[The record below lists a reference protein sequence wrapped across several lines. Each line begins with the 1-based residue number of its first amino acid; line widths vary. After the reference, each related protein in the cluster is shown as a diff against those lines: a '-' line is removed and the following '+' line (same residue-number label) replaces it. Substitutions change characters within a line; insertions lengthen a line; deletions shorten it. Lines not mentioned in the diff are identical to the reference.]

1 MRSIRNF
8 VFLLLGFL
16 PLLVTAQ
23 QKYTISGTVR
33 DSANGESVIGSS
45 IWIPE
50 AKTGVNTNAYGF
62 YSITLPAGKYTLI
75 ISYVGRQPKSIP
87 IDLQKNEKRNI
98 ELSESSVSLGS
109 VEITAERGDKNVS
122 STEMSSDH
130 LDMQQIKAIPVL
142 FGEVDILKTITLL
155 PGVMSAG
162 EGNTGF
168 YVRGGGADQNLV
180 LLDEAT
186 VYNASHLLGFFSI
199 FNADAIK
206 DMTLIKGGIPAEY
219 GGRLASVLDVH
230 MNDGNS
236 KTYTVKGG
244 IGLIASRLT
253 VEGPMIKDKGSFLIT
268 GRRTY
273 ADVFLKLF
281 GSNAQARSS
290 SLYFYDLNVK
300 ANYRFS
306 EKDKLFLSGYFGR
319 DVFGLSGQFGINWGN
334 ATGTLRWNHI
344 FNDKL
349 FLNTSAIVSDY
360 RYNIDITSGSS
371 NFGITSGVRDY
382 VLKLAFEYYL
392 NDKNKI
398 KFGAQSTFHV
408 FTPGSISTNGTR
420 LVNDLNI
427 DQKYS
432 LENAIYISDEQT
444 LTPKLSVNY
453 GLRYVLFDQLG
464 PGKIFHYDTTGA
476 ITDTS
481 IYKSGKLIQQY
492 GSLEPRL
499 AVRYT
504 LSTTSSVKASYT
516 RTSQFIQLLSNTT
529 ASTPTDLWVPS
540 GNTIK
545 PQLGDQYAMG
555 YFRNFHNNMFEA
567 SVEVYYKNMQNQ
579 IDYKPGANIVLNP
592 VVESQLYFGK
602 GRSYGSEFLLRKNTG
617 AFTGWISYTLSRT
630 ERQFPYI
637 NNNSWYPAK
646 QDRTHDISV
655 VLMYSLGKTW
665 TFGAVWIYATGNAVT
680 FPVAQYQF
688 ENHVVAYYSDRN
700 GYRMPAY
707 HRLDLS
713 ATLHRPKKKR
723 FEAEWDF
730 SVYNVYN
737 RHNAYS
743 IEFQQDPN
751 NPSQTQAVKTWLFG
765 IIPSVTY
772 NFKF

>member
-1 MRSIRNF
+1 MRTFRN
-8 VFLLLGFL
+8 LLFSLLALL
-16 PLLVTAQ
+16 PLLAHAQ
-23 QKYTISGTVR
+23 QTFTISGTVK

-50 AKTGVNTNAYGF
+50 SKTGVSTNAYGF
-62 YSITLPAGKYTLI
+62 FSISLPPGKYTLVVT
-75 ISYVGRQPKSIP
+75 YVGRKTRIIP
-87 IDLQKNEKRNI
+87 IDLQKNERLNI
-98 ELSESSVSLGS
+98 ELSEKSIALQG
-109 VEITAERGDKNVS
+109 VEISAERADKNVS
-122 STEMSSDH
+122 STEMSSNH
-130 LDMQQIKAIPVL
+130 LDMQQIKSIPVL

-168 YVRGGGADQNLV
+168 YVRGGGSDQNLV

-206 DMTLIKGGIPAEY
+206 DINLIKGGIPAEY

-236 KTYTVKGG
+236 KKYTVKGG

-253 VEGPMIKDKGSFLIT
+253 IEGPLVKDRGSFLIT

-281 GSNAQARSS
+281 GSTPQARAS

-300 ANYRFS
+300 ANYRLS
-306 EKDKLFLSGYFGR
+306 DKDRIFLSGYFGR
-319 DVFGLSGQFGINWGN
+319 DVFGLSGTFGINWGN

-349 FLNTSAIVSDY
+349 FLNTSCIVSDY
-360 RYNIDITSGSS
+360 QYNINITSGSS
-371 NFGITSGVRDY
+371 NFGINSGVRDY
-382 VLKLAFEYYL
+382 ALKLAFEYYL
-392 NDKNKI
+392 NARNKI
-398 KFGAQSTFHV
+398 KFGMQSTFHV
-408 FTPGSISTNGTR
+408 FTPGTISSNGTR

-427 DQKYS
+427 NRKYS
-432 LENAIYISDEQT
+432 AETAIYIANEQSIT
-444 LTPKLSVNY
+444 SRLSVNY
-453 GLRYVLFDQLG
+453 GARFVLYDQIG
-464 PGKIFHYDTTGA
+464 PSTVYHYDSTGT

-481 IYKSGKLIQQY
+481 KYKNGQIIQQY
-492 GSLEPRL
+492 GSLEPR
-499 AVRYT
+499 AAIRY
-504 LSTTSSVKASYT
+504 SINDVSSVKASYT

-540 GNTIK
+540 SAVIK
-545 PQLGDQYAMG
+545 PQLGDQYALG
-555 YFRNFHNNMFEA
+555 YFRNFRNNMFEA

-579 IDYKPGANIVLNP
+579 IDYKPGADLILNP

-602 GRSYGSEFLLRKNTG
+602 GRSYGSEFLIRKNTG
-617 AFTGWISYTLSRT
+617 KFTGWVSYTLSRT

-637 NNNSWYPAK
+637 NTNSWYPAK
-646 QDRTHDISV
+646 QDRTHDISLV
-655 VLMYSLGKTW
+655 AMYDVGTKW

-713 ATLHRPKKKR
+713 ATLHMKKKKHW
-723 FEAEWDF
+723 EGEWDF

-743 IEFQQDPN
+743 IQFQQDPN

-765 IIPSVTY
+765 VIPSVTY

>member
-1 MRSIRNF
+1 LI
-8 VFLLLGFL
+8 
-16 PLLVTAQ
+16 VT
-23 QKYTISGTVR
+23 YTGKQT
-33 DSANGESVIGSS
+33 
-45 IWIPE
+45 
-50 AKTGVNTNAYGF
+50 KTIAF
-62 YSITLPAGKYTLI
+62 
-75 ISYVGRQPKSIP
+75 
-87 IDLQKNEKRNI
+87 DLHKNEKLNI
-98 ELSESSVSLGS
+98 ELGAKSVALQGVEIVGEQKDKNITS
-109 VEITAERGDKNVS
+109 VEM
-122 STEMSSDH
+122 STDH
-130 LDMQQIKAIPVL
+130 LDMEQIRAIPVL

-199 FNADAIK
+199 FNADAVK
-206 DMTLIKGGIPAEY
+206 DINLIKGGIPAEY

-236 KTYTVKGG
+236 KKYTVKGG

-253 VEGPMIKDKGSFLIT
+253 VEGPLVNDRGSFLIT

-273 ADVFLKLF
+273 ADLFLKAF
-281 GSNAQARSS
+281 GKDAQTRSS
-290 SLYFYDLNVK
+290 SLFFYDLNVK
-300 ANYRFS
+300 ANYRVS
-306 EKDKLFLSGYFGR
+306 EKDRLFLSGYFGR
-319 DVFGLSGQFGINWGN
+319 DVFGLAGRFGINWGN

-360 RYNIDITSGSS
+360 QYNINITSGTST
-371 NFGITSGVRDY
+371 FGINSGVRDY
-382 VLKLAFEYYL
+382 AFKMAFEYYL

-398 KFGAQSTFHV
+398 KFGLQSTYHV
-408 FTPGSISTNGTR
+408 FTPGSISTNGTK
-420 LVNDLNI
+420 LINDLNI
-427 DQKYS
+427 DKKYS
-432 LENAIYISDEQT
+432 LESALYVSNEQT
-444 LTPKLSVNY
+444 LSPKLSVNY
-453 GLRYVLFDQLG
+453 GLRYVLYDQLG
-464 PGKIFHYDTTGA
+464 PGKTFHYDSTGA

-481 IYKSGKLIQQY
+481 VYKTSKLIQQY
-492 GSLEPRL
+492 GSVEPRV
-499 AVRYT
+499 AIRYT
-504 LSTTSSVKASYT
+504 LNKSSSVKASYT

-540 GNTIK
+540 SNVIK
-545 PQLGDQYAMG
+545 PQLGDQYALG
-555 YFRNFHNNMFEA
+555 YFKNVKNNMFET

-579 IDYKPGANIVLNP
+579 IDYKPGADLVLNP

-602 GRSYGSEFLLRKNTG
+602 GRSYGAEFLIRKNSG
-617 AFTGWISYTLSRT
+617 KFTGWISYTLSRT
-630 ERQFPYI
+630 ERQFQYI

-646 QDRTHDISV
+646 QDRTHDIST
-655 VLMYSLGKTW
+655 VLMYNLGTKW
-665 TFGAVWIYATGNAVT
+665 SFGAVWVYATGNAVT

-688 ENHVVAYYSDRN
+688 ENHLVAYYSDRN

-713 ATLHRPKKKR
+713 ATWHRPKHKHYQG
-723 FEAEWDF
+723 EWDF
-730 SVYNVYN
+730 SVYNAYN

-751 NPSQTQAVKTWLFG
+751 NTSQTQAVKTWLFG
-765 IIPSVTY
+765 IIPSITY

>member
-1 MRSIRNF
+1 MKFIR
-8 VFLLLGFL
+8 FLSFFFIFSLPSFL
-16 PLLVTAQ
+16 QAQ
-23 QKYTISGTVR
+23 QKFTISGTVK
-33 DSANGESVIGSS
+33 DSSSGESIIGSTLYV
-45 IWIPE
+45 PE
-50 AKTGVNTNAYGF
+50 AKAGVNTNSYGF
-62 YSITLPAGKYTLI
+62 FSITLPAGKYTLVV
-75 ISYVGRQPKSIP
+75 SYIGRQTKTIS
-87 IDLQKNEKRNI
+87 IDLQKNEKLQL
-98 ELSESSVSLGS
+98 ELSDQSVALQG
-109 VEITAERGDKNVS
+109 VEITSQRADKNVT

-142 FGEVDILKTITLL
+142 FGETDILKTITLL

-199 FNADAIK
+199 FNADAVK
-206 DMTLIKGGIPAEY
+206 DINLIKGGIPAEY

-230 MNDGNS
+230 MNDGNE
-236 KTYTVKGG
+236 KKYTVKGG

-253 VEGPMIKDKGSFLIT
+253 IEGPIVKDRGSFLIT

-273 ADVFLKLF
+273 ADVFLHLF
-281 GSNAQARSS
+281 GNTAAIRSS
-290 SLYFYDLNVK
+290 SLYFYDLNIK
-300 ANYRFS
+300 ANYRVT
-306 EKDKLFLSGYFGR
+306 EKDRLYLSGYFGR
-319 DVFGLSGQFGINWGN
+319 DVFGAAGQFGINWGN

-360 RYNIDITSGSS
+360 QYTISPTSGTS
-371 NFGITSGVRDY
+371 NFAINSGVRDY
-382 VLKLAFEYYL
+382 AYKMAFEYYL

-398 KFGAQSTFHV
+398 KFGLQSTYHV
-408 FTPGSISTNGTR
+408 FTPGTISTNGTR
-420 LVNDLNI
+420 LINDLNI
-427 DQKYS
+427 SQRYA
-432 LENAIYISDEQT
+432 LEDAIYVSDEVT
-444 LTPKLSVNY
+444 LTPKLSMVA
-453 GLRYVLFDQLG
+453 GLRYVLYDELG
-464 PGKIFHYDTTGA
+464 PGKVFHYDSTGA
-476 ITDTS
+476 ITDTTV
-481 IYKSGKLIQQY
+481 YTKPRVIQEY

-499 AVRYT
+499 AFRYI
-504 LSTTSSVKASYT
+504 LNKASSLKASYT

-540 GNTIK
+540 SNVIK
-545 PQLGDQYAMG
+545 PQLGDQYALG
-555 YFRNFHNNMFEA
+555 YFRNFRNNMFET

-579 IDYKPGANIVLNP
+579 IDYKPGADIVLNP

-602 GRSYGSEFLLRKNTG
+602 GRSYGAEFLIRKNIG
-617 AFTGWISYTLSRT
+617 MFTGWVSYTLSRT
-630 ERQFPYI
+630 ERQFQYI

-646 QDRTHDISV
+646 QDRTHDIST
-655 VLMYSLGKTW
+655 VLMYNVGTKWS
-665 TFGAVWIYATGNAVT
+665 FGAVWVYATGNAVT

-688 ENHVVAYYSDRN
+688 QGHTVAYYSDRN

-713 ATLHRPKKKR
+713 ATLHRPKHKR
-723 FEAEWDF
+723 FEGEWDF
-730 SVYNVYN
+730 SVYNVYD

-743 IEFQQDPN
+743 IQFQQDPN
-751 NPSQTQAVKTWLFG
+751 NPGQTQAVKTWLFG
-765 IIPSVTY
+765 VIPSITY